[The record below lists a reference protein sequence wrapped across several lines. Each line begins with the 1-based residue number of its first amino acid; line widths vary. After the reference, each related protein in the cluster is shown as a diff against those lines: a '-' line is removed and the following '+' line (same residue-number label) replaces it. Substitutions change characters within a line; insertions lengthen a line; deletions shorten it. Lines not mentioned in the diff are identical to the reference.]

1 MTGAEQLWRQCA
13 GALRTEIPDSVW
25 KTWLAP
31 VEPVSV
37 ADGCLVLA
45 VPGPLFK
52 ERIEA
57 RYKGLIAEVV
67 GEVTGRPHQVVLE
80 IRGTLPPGVSANT
93 GNETIQPAATADPE
107 PTGRT
112 PGSLASGEVDLNP
125 AYTFERFVVGDS
137 NGFARAAALSV
148 AEAPGQS
155 WNPLFIHG
163 STGLGKTHLLHAIG
177 NYVRQ
182 TNPELLVRY
191 VSTEL
196 FLSDFIDAIRSNA
209 MHAFKN
215 RYRHCSVLLIDD
227 VQLIEG
233 KERFQQEFFHT
244 FDYLRASGRQ
254 VVISSDRPPK
264 ALATL
269 EERLRSRFSQ
279 GLITD
284 VFPPDLETRVAI
296 LHKKS
301 EIEPGPVPAEVL
313 DYIAEVVTDN
323 IRQLEGALNRVLAY
337 ASLYRCPLDRELA
350 EKVLADWVVAGQPK
364 PVTPQAV
371 LDTTAEMFGL
381 TVDDLCGKSRSR
393 PLVTAR
399 QIAMYVL
406 RQTTSFSYPAIG
418 KVFGN
423 RDHTTV
429 MHAVSKIEG
438 RMRERKA
445 IYDQVNELTS
455 RLKSGEQTGVSH

>member
-1 MTGAEQLWRQCA
+1 MLVTGAEQLWGQCA
-13 GALRTEIPDSVW
+13 GALRTELPDAVW
-25 KTWLAP
+25 KAWLAP
-31 VEPVSV
+31 VRPLSV
-37 ADGCLVLA
+37 DDDQFVLG
-45 VPGPLFK
+45 VPGQVHK
-52 ERIEA
+52 DRIEA
-57 RYKGLIAEVV
+57 RYKGLITDVVSEVAGRTRRIVLEVQTDAEVEAFPAV
-67 GEVTGRPHQVVLE
+67 GEGPSTQ
-80 IRGTLPPGVSANT
+80 GVDV
-93 GNETIQPAATADPE
+93 P
-107 PTGRT
+107 
-112 PGSLASGEVDLNP
+112 LNP
-125 AYTFERFVVGDS
+125 AYTFESFVVAD
-137 NGFARAAALSV
+137 NNAFAQAAALSV
-148 AEAPGQS
+148 AEEPGKS

-177 NYVRQ
+177 HLVRQ
-182 TNPELLVRY
+182 TNPGLLVRY

-196 FLSDFIDAIRSNA
+196 FLSDFIDAIRTNA
-209 MHAFKN
+209 MPAFKN
-215 RYRHCSVLLIDD
+215 RYRHCGVLLIDD

-269 EERLRSRFSQ
+269 EERLISRFSQ

-284 VFPPDLETRVAI
+284 VTPPQLETRVAI
-296 LHKKS
+296 LHKKAES
-301 EIEPGPVPAEVL
+301 EKVSVPADVF
-313 DYIAEVVTDN
+313 DYIAGAITDN

-337 ASLYRCPLDRELA
+337 ASLYRCPLDRQLA
-350 EKVLADWVVAGQPK
+350 EKVLADLISAGQPK

-371 LDTTAEMFGL
+371 LDATAEMFGL
-381 TVDDLCGKSRSR
+381 TVEDLCGKSRSR

-406 RQTTSFSYPAIG
+406 RQTTTFSYPAIG

-438 RMRERKA
+438 RMRERRA
-445 IYDQVNELTS
+445 IFDQVNELTN
-455 RLKSGEQTGVSH
+455 RLKGGGQAGGNA